1 MQEAENVFKLMA
13 EAMSQCR
20 GAALVTVISA
30 AGSTPRECGSEMVV
44 YEDGSIAGTVGGG
57 MLENMAIDAAKKA
70 LREGTSRKVAFDL
83 TPKGIGMECM
93 GCVEIFIDVHVTELK
108 LLIVGGGHVGLKIAE
123 AAVMAGIPYTVAD
136 DREEFANKT
145 RFPHAA
151 RILVERPDKAVKLA
165 GVDRKTYVVIVTR
178 GHALDKECLA
188 AAMKTP
194 APYIGMIGSKSKVPS
209 AFKFLNRN
217 GLHPEKDLRV
227 FAPIGL
233 NCGGKSPGA
242 IAVSVLAEILAV
254 HHGRDGR
261 HMRIP
266 LCAGKS

>member
-30 AGSTPRECGSEMVV
+30 SGSTPCECGAGMVV
-44 YEDGSIAGTVGGG
+44 YEDGATAGTVGGG
-57 MLENMAIDAAKKA
+57 MLENLAIDAAKQA
-70 LREGTSRKVAFDL
+70 LREGTSRKAAIDL
-83 TPKGIGMECM
+83 TPKCIGMECM
-93 GCVEIFIDVHVTELK
+93 GQVELFIDVHVTELK
-108 LLIVGGGHVGLKIAE
+108 LLIVGGGHVGLKLAE
-123 AAVMAGIPYTVAD
+123 TAAMAGVPYTVAD
-136 DREEFANKT
+136 DREEFANRT
-145 RFPHAA
+145 RFPHAS
-151 RILVERPDKAVKLA
+151 RILVARPDKAVKLA

-178 GHALDKECLA
+178 GHMLDKECLA

-194 APYIGMIGSKSKVPS
+194 SPYIGMIGSKSKVPA
-209 AFKFLNRN
+209 AFKFLNRK
-217 GLHPEKDLRV
+217 GLHPEKDRRV

-242 IAVSVLAEILAV
+242 IAVAVMAEILSV

-261 HMRIP
+261 HMRLTP
-266 LCAGKS
+266 V

>member
-13 EAMSQCR
+13 EAMSQGR
-20 GAALVTVISA
+20 GAALVTVIRA
-30 AGSTPRECGSEMVV
+30 AGSTPRECGAGMVV
-44 YEDGSIAGTVGGG
+44 YEDGSSAGTVGGG
-57 MLENMAIDAAKKA
+57 MLEKLAVDAARKA
-70 LREGTSRKVAFDL
+70 LQEGTSRKVVFDL

-93 GCVEIFIDVHVTELK
+93 GRAELFIDVHVTEFK
-108 LLIVGGGHVGLKIAE
+108 LLIVGGGHVGLKLAE
-123 AAVMAGIPYTVAD
+123 AAAVAGIPFAVAD

-145 RFPHAA
+145 RFPHAT

-165 GVDRKTYVVIVTR
+165 GVDKKTCVVIVTR

-194 APYIGMIGSKSKVPS
+194 ASYIGMIGSKSKVPA
-209 AFKFLNRN
+209 AFKFLNRK
-217 GLHPEKDLRV
+217 GLHPEQDRRV
-227 FAPIGL
+227 YAPIGL

-261 HMRIP
+261 HMRLP
-266 LCAGKS
+266 PV

>member
-30 AGSTPRECGSEMVV
+30 AGSTPRETGAEMIV

-57 MLENMAIDAAKKA
+57 MLENLAIDAAKKA
-70 LREGTSRKVAFDL
+70 LKEGASRKAVFDL

-93 GCVEIFIDVHVTELK
+93 GRVELFIDVHVTELK
-108 LLIVGGGHVGLKIAE
+108 LFIVGGGHVGLKVAE
-123 AAVMAGIPYTVAD
+123 AAALAGIPYMVAD
-136 DREEFANKT
+136 DREEFANKV
-145 RFPHAA
+145 RFPHAS
-151 RILVERPDKAVKLA
+151 RILMERPDRAFKLA
-165 GVDRKTYVVIVTR
+165 GVDEKTYVVIVTR

-194 APYIGMIGSKSKVPS
+194 APYIGMIGSRSKVPS
-209 AFKFLNRN
+209 AYKFLNRK
-217 GLHPEKDLRV
+217 GLRPEKDRRV

-242 IAVSVLAEILAV
+242 IAVSILAEILAV
-254 HHGRDGR
+254 HHGRDGK
-261 HMRIP
+261 HMRI
-266 LCAGKS
+266 ASV